1 MNSIPGL
8 NYPTLQAINGTT
20 PRDAAFQSG
29 LDADAKLAT
38 LTSIGGWGR
47 QIQKYAN
54 KSKNTKGTNTN
65 TNTKHIRNKPDPKI
79 VLMGG
84 VGNANI
90 VVPELLPTYKEV
102 GGPGQTVSDIN
113 VQLARI
119 GTQGASNAQYDKYAN
134 VAGGAYKKRK
144 SIRKNRKTKT
154 KRIKKSKKSRMQRRR
169 TLRHRKH

>member
-54 KSKNTKGTNTN
+54 KSKNT
-65 TNTKHIRNKPDPKI
+65 
-79 VLMGG
+79 
-84 VGNANI
+84 
-90 VVPELLPTYKEV
+90 
-102 GGPGQTVSDIN
+102 
-113 VQLARI
+113 
-119 GTQGASNAQYDKYAN
+119 
-134 VAGGAYKKRK
+134 
-144 SIRKNRKTKT
+144 
-154 KRIKKSKKSRMQRRR
+154 
-169 TLRHRKH
+169 